1 MTIFDYLKDILV
13 DKKGDLVL
21 DEYVPF
27 LTSRWLSFINPTVA
41 ETLNHFNSKVLL
53 ENKELHYKTMLALFP
68 KTASIPKI
76 IYFKKIKEQKEKPE
90 EDINLTKL
98 DVMSSN
104 LELSK
109 REIIELQNNLN
120 ELA

>member
-13 DKKGDLVL
+13 DKKGDLLL

-109 REIIELQNNLN
+109 REIIELQNSLN

>member
-53 ENKELHYKTMLALFP
+53 ENKELHYKTMLSLVP

-76 IYFKKIKEQKEKPE
+76 IYFKKIKEQKEKQE

>member
-98 DVMSSN
+98 DVLSSN

>member
-1 MTIFDYLKDILV
+1 VTIFDYLKDILV

>member
-76 IYFKKIKEQKEKPE
+76 IYFKKIKEQKEKQE

>member
-53 ENKELHYKTMLALFP
+53 ENKELHYKTMLSLFP

-76 IYFKKIKEQKEKPE
+76 IYFKKIKEQKEKQE

-98 DVMSSN
+98 DVLSSN

>member
-13 DKKGDLVL
+13 DKKGDLLL

>member
-76 IYFKKIKEQKEKPE
+76 TYFKKIKEQKEKPE

-98 DVMSSN
+98 DVLSSN

>member
-41 ETLNHFNSKVLL
+41 ETLNHFNNKVLL